1 MTPESSAPSP
11 GEVWNVL
18 ITESWAPDEATPC
31 LIVAVLQMHE
41 HMHPANAN
49 DKVDWECLMCVAA
62 TGRLINETVMFSYDK
77 RLTRRSEL

>member
-1 MTPESSAPSP
+1 MTLELDSPSP

-18 ITESWAPDEATPC
+18 ITENWAPDEATPC

-41 HMHPANAN
+41 RLYPANAN

-62 TGRLINETVMFSYDK
+62 TGKLVNEEVMLSYDR